1 MVNKYTI
8 LFLLLIVLSLSV
20 MADEEK
26 TQDKKV
32 YPSVETGIAIGGMF
46 TNQGFSQHPLKTI
59 HLTAN
64 IPFTDEVF
72 YGVGAGFESG
82 SGLHLIPLYLSFK
95 GMFDDEGNTAFISSR
110 FGYSLTW
117 SHENKHLKDYELPGG
132 MLFSGGIGYRFEI
145 DDEKSLLLEL
155 GYHHQ
160 FLVEKYRNYEEELNL
175 DMISLKVGV
184 LF

>member
-1 MVNKYTI
+1 MVNRYTI
-8 LFLLLIVLSLSV
+8 LFVLLSLFSFSAI
-20 MADEEK
+20 ADEEQK
-26 TQDKKV
+26 QQKKV

-46 TNQGFSQHPLKTI
+46 TDHGFTQHPLKTI
-59 HLTAN
+59 HITAN

-82 SGLHLIPLYLSFK
+82 SGLNLIPLYLSFK

-117 SHENKHLKDYELPGG
+117 SYENSHLKDYELPGG
-132 MLFSGGIGYRFEI
+132 ILFSGGVGYRFEI

-160 FLVEKYRNYEEELNL
+160 FLVEKYKNYEEELNL
-175 DMISLKVGV
+175 DMITLKVGV